1 MKIDIEKIVF
11 TETKNT
17 KKRTKIDLYN
27 NNNNNNN
34 NTTSDKNFK
43 QIYHDGKVL
52 QFWTPKMLMPFGIDN
67 EYGKYI
73 LKLEF
78 DDEKNEEHAHFKKV
92 ILHIEK
98 LIKKKLQIENND
110 EQWKSIIKKRENKT
124 DIIELRIK
132 NIRNNIQTE
141 IISSE
146 NNVNINIDN
155 NYLKT
160 IFDLEKQTYI
170 KALIEINGLWD
181 YRTDN
186 IEKNKIGLICY
197 ATKLYI

>member
-11 TETKNT
+11 TETRNT

-27 NNNNNNN
+27 DDT

-67 EYGKYI
+67 EYGKYM

-78 DDEKNEEHAHFKKV
+78 DDDKNEEHAYFKKV

-98 LIKKKLQIENND
+98 LIKKKLEIEND
-110 EQWKSIIKKRENKT
+110 SVQWKSIIKKRENKS
-124 DIIELRIK
+124 DILELRIK
-132 NIRNNIQTE
+132 NIKNNIQTE
-141 IISSE
+141 IL
-146 NNVNINIDN
+146 NNNDNIDIEN
-155 NYLKT
+155 SKENDNYLKT
-160 IFDLEKQTYI
+160 IFDLKKQTYI

-181 YRTDN
+181 YRINN
-186 IEKNKIGLICY
+186 IDQNKVGLICY
-197 ATKLYI
+197 AAKLYI